1 LNKITFF
8 IPSLGGGGAEKVLV
22 NLANRL
28 VEDNWIVDLIIL
40 NNSHSVYHSSLSPRV
55 CVHYLDT
62 NRISRSL
69 LKTMKV
75 LKLLKSELILVF
87 DNDLTVLVLLI
98 RKLFSIN
105 IIVISRNINF
115 QSKLRKH
122 SFSIWRKAL
131 VMPFYNRIFSS
142 VDYVINQSCAMENDL
157 KEIYPSLRNKTCT
170 IYNPI
175 NKAHNLQG
183 DSYLKSLNYL
193 LCVGRLESQKS
204 FDRAIEAFSIVYTHY
219 PGLRLKIVGKG
230 SLESELR
237 RKAATLGVEHLVD
250 FEGFKMNL
258 DEYYFYARAL
268 LLTSI
273 YEGFPNVI
281 LESLAHGTPVCAFDC
296 PSGPSE
302 IIIDGLNGFLIR
314 NNDLPSFAQG
324 IIKVLN
330 HEFKREVVMKTID
343 KFGMDLVIEDYK
355 SVFLTLSSK
364 LLNS

>member
-1 LNKITFF
+1 MNKVTFF

-40 NNSHSVYHSSLSPRV
+40 NNLHSVYHSSLSPRV
-55 CVHYLDT
+55 CVHSL
-62 NRISRSL
+62 NKMRISHSF
-69 LKTMKV
+69 LKIMKV
-75 LKLLKSELILVF
+75 LKQSKSDLSLVF
-87 DNDLTVLVLLI
+87 DNDLTVLILLI
-98 RKLFSIN
+98 RKLLSIN
-105 IIVISRNINF
+105 VIVISRNINF
-115 QSKLRKH
+115 QTQLRKH

-142 VDYVINQSCAMENDL
+142 VDFVINQSFAMENDL
-157 KEIYPSLRNKTCT
+157 KELYPSLRNKTCT

-175 NKAHNLQG
+175 NKAHNIQG

-230 SLESELR
+230 SLEPELR
-237 RKAATLGVEHLVD
+237 RKAATLAVDHLVD
-250 FEGFKMNL
+250 FEGFKLDL

-268 LLTSI
+268 LLTSM

-314 NNDLPSFAQG
+314 NNDLPCFAKG
-324 IIKVLN
+324 IIQVLN
-330 HEFKREVVMKTID
+330 QEFNRDVVVKTID
-343 KFGMDLVIEDYK
+343 KFGMDIVIEDYK
-355 SVFLTLSSK
+355 SVFLNFIK
-364 LLNS
+364 